1 MKITS
6 RCCIGG
12 TDARADRDA
21 LRNGGVQIVVGTP
34 GRIKD
39 MIEKKALRT
48 DFIKAIVLDE
58 ADEMLSRGFVEEVRS
73 IFENSSLSFLCH
85 YATINFG
92 NHCKI
97 HERPYQNSC

>member
-1 MKITS
+1 MKVTS

-39 MIEKKALRT
+39 MI
-48 DFIKAIVLDE
+48 
-58 ADEMLSRGFVEEVRS
+58 
-73 IFENSSLSFLCH
+73 
-85 YATINFG
+85 
-92 NHCKI
+92 
-97 HERPYQNSC
+97 

>member
-1 MKITS
+1 MKITC

-39 MIEKKALRT
+39 MIEKKALKT
-48 DFIKAIVLDE
+48 DYFKIVVLDE
-58 ADEMLSRGFVEEVRS
+58 ADEMLSRGFVEEVKS
-73 IFENSSLSFLCH
+73 IF
-85 YATINFG
+85 
-92 NHCKI
+92 
-97 HERPYQNSC
+97 

>member
-21 LRNGGVQIVVGTP
+21 LRSGSVHIVVGTP

-39 MIEKKALRT
+39 LIEKKALKT
-48 DFIKAIVLDE
+48 EHLKIVVLDE
-58 ADEMLSRGFVEEVRS
+58 ADEMLSRGFIEEVRV
-73 IFENSSLSFLCH
+73 IFENLPTDVQVCLFS
-85 YATINFG
+85 ATMPPEIL
-92 NHCKI
+92 
-97 HERPYQNSC
+97 

>member
-1 MKITS
+1 MKVTS

-39 MIEKKALRT
+39 MIEKKAIE
-48 DFIKAIVLDE
+48 D
-58 ADEMLSRGFVEEVRS
+58 
-73 IFENSSLSFLCH
+73 
-85 YATINFG
+85 
-92 NHCKI
+92 
-97 HERPYQNSC
+97 